1 MIKKILLVVALC
13 LPMFMSAQKFAVVD
27 VETVIT
33 AMPEYTQMN
42 TQLTETSRRY
52 ETEFTN
58 LQEEINQLMTQYQAI
73 AEDAAT
79 PQSIKDRR
87 TQEIQEKMQRV
98 EQFRNTAQQ
107 DLARLQEQLLAPITQ
122 KYQDAVKAV
131 GAEQNFTLVLPNE
144 PQLVIYAGSDVVNI
158 TAAVKA
164 KLGI

>member
-13 LPMFMSAQKFAVVD
+13 LPMFVSAQKFAVVD
-27 VETVIT
+27 VESVIT

-122 KYQDAVKAV
+122 KYQEAVKAV
-131 GAEQNFTLVLPNE
+131 GTEQNFTFVLPNE
-144 PQLVIYAGSDVVNI
+144 PNLVIYAGPDVVNV